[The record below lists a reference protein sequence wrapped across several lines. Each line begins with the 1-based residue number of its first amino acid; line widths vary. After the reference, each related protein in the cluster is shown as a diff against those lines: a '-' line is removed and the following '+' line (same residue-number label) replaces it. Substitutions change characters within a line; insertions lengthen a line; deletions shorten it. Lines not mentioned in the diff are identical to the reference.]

1 MNDEWVII
9 QAFIVHHSSFIIK
22 LLLMKKRDVLEYLLG
37 GALLGGG
44 IYFLFYTERGG
55 RLREKLIE
63 TAADKIDNWLEELE
77 EQLAEAEAEILAK
90 EN

>member
-1 MNDEWVII
+1 
-9 QAFIVHHSSFIIK
+9 
-22 LLLMKKRDVLEYLLG
+22 MKKRDTLELLFG
-37 GALLGGG
+37 GALLGGA

-77 EQLAEAEAEILAK
+77 EQLAQAEAEIVAK
-90 EN
+90 ENA